1 MNSLQVLFGFI
12 CSCLAVFQPNLQ
24 PPTGGSGSSP
34 SLASWSGTAV
44 QPIWSSFL
52 WNATGSWQGVGTIQD
67 QILYPFRVL
76 NPAAPNYIGVDT
88 EHKQIKYNF
97 TVGGSQKTNESG
109 TWITFAPGGTCFF
122 VKNWT
127 YDIQIQA
134 YAYTTLKY
142 NHNGVG
148 VWTGEVEDI
157 SSCSTTVANTFL
169 THLNR
174 PFQWN
179 FAGGYEIA
187 GLGSVLFD
195 YQLTYDTILSGVPPL
210 TNKTYWDVDASCYNA
225 ATSSDQLCRS
235 LFPDGCTSFLKGYK
249 PTSAAPDCNCT
260 SC

>member
-1 MNSLQVLFGFI
+1 V
-12 CSCLAVFQPNLQ
+12 P
-24 PPTGGSGSSP
+24 
-34 SLASWSGTAV
+34 
-44 QPIWSSFL
+44 PIWSSFL

-76 NPAAPNYIGVDT
+76 NPAAANYIGVDVV
-88 EHKQIKYNF
+88 HKQIKYNF
-97 TVGGSQKTNESG
+97 TVGGSQKTNASG
-109 TWITFAPGGTCFF
+109 TWITFAPGGTCFY

-142 NHNGVG
+142 VNHGIAG
-148 VWTGEVEDI
+148 IAVWTGEVEDV
-157 SSCSTTVANTFL
+157 SSCSTTIANTFI
-169 THLNR
+169 TRFNR
-174 PFQWN
+174 PFNWN

-195 YQLTYDTILSGVPPL
+195 YQLTYDTIQDGVPPL
-210 TNKTYWDVDASCYNA
+210 TNKTYWDVDASCYNP
-225 ATSSDQLCRS
+225 ATTSDQLCRS
-235 LFPDGCTSFLKGYK
+235 LFPDGCSSFLKGYK